1 MAEVHVCHAGTCLN
15 RGAEGVLTEIEELA
29 SAVGGQ
35 CTVHETGCLGYC
47 SQAPNAVVVRRG
59 ERPKIQTLI
68 RSLEASADVV
78 AAATGLRPNLED
90 DQIKQKLA
98 GLRAARA
105 RERAKE
111 VYHWNSALNGLGA
124 EAVGKPRLRE
134 ELDWLRR
141 QVGSA
146 DTTGQMPEAIAE
158 YTKWSLESVEPV
170 SRHAAV
176 FTYTSKDRK
185 RGTPHPRGRGR
196 VPRPITWHTTL
207 LAEVGANDE
216 GPLPWV
222 ERDYTPI
229 SSAHQWEQGRVEI
242 LIKIYADGKATSW
255 LYRTKPETVWLSRP
269 VRTLAVPSLVHDDG
283 PSFRPAS
290 VLLLLAGTGVV
301 ALPQILAHRDP
312 YGSLRISTP
321 KRDQLRVPVDVLLS
335 CREDDAPMA
344 PRCAAWCREEGD
356 AAGLRNC
363 TLLLSPAAEGD
374 VPFPNAPD
382 VDVEAAVAGLEN
394 ARVVRGR
401 LSAGLLTEAYRRMP
415 QPCRVV
421 VSGPGEYN
429 SAVREMLM
437 DLVDDLD
444 SVTVLSA

>member
-1 MAEVHVCHAGTCLN
+1 MAQVHVCHAGTCLN

-59 ERPKIQTLI
+59 ERPKVHTLI

-78 AAATGLRPNLED
+78 AAATGFQPNLED

-111 VYHWNSALNGLGA
+111 VFHWNSALSGLGA

-158 YTKWSLESVEPV
+158 YTRWSLESVEPV

-216 GPLPWV
+216 GPLLIEELP
-222 ERDYTPI
+222 PI
-229 SSAHQWEQGRVEI
+229 SQR
-242 LIKIYADGKATSW
+242 TSG
-255 LYRTKPETVWLSRP
+255 SR
-269 VRTLAVPSLVHDDG
+269 A
-283 PSFRPAS
+283 AS
-290 VLLLLAGTGVV
+290 
-301 ALPQILAHRDP
+301 
-312 YGSLRISTP
+312 
-321 KRDQLRVPVDVLLS
+321 K
-335 CREDDAPMA
+335 
-344 PRCAAWCREEGD
+344 
-356 AAGLRNC
+356 
-363 TLLLSPAAEGD
+363 
-374 VPFPNAPD
+374 F
-382 VDVEAAVAGLEN
+382 
-394 ARVVRGR
+394 
-401 LSAGLLTEAYRRMP
+401 
-415 QPCRVV
+415 
-421 VSGPGEYN
+421 
-429 SAVREMLM
+429 
-437 DLVDDLD
+437 
-444 SVTVLSA
+444 

>member
-1 MAEVHVCHAGTCLN
+1 MWL
-15 RGAEGVLTEIEELA
+15 R
-29 SAVGGQ
+29 
-35 CTVHETGCLGYC
+35 
-47 SQAPNAVVVRRG
+47 RRG
-59 ERPKIQTLI
+59 LQ
-68 RSLEASADVV
+68 
-78 AAATGLRPNLED
+78 PNLED

-111 VYHWNSALNGLGA
+111 VFHWNSALSGS
-124 EAVGKPRLRE
+124 V
-134 ELDWLRR
+134 RR
-141 QVGSA
+141 PSGSRGCGRSSTGCEGRSGPQ

-216 GPLPWV
+216 GPLPWI

-290 VLLLLAGTGVV
+290 VPLLLAGTGVV
-301 ALPQILAHRDP
+301 ALPRSWRTATP

-321 KRDQLRVPVDVLLS
+321 KRDQLRVPIDVLLS

-356 AAGLRNC
+356 AAGLRNA

-382 VDVEAAVAGLEN
+382 VDVDAAVAGLEN
-394 ARVVRGR
+394 A
-401 LSAGLLTEAYRRMP
+401 LH
-415 QPCRVV
+415 
-421 VSGPGEYN
+421 GPGAALGPDFE
-429 SAVREMLM
+429 
-437 DLVDDLD
+437 
-444 SVTVLSA
+444 

>member
-1 MAEVHVCHAGTCLN
+1 MLDSPWALQ
-15 RGAEGVLTEIEELA
+15 GVKSVSTHSAIFRLA
-29 SAVGGQ
+29 S
-35 CTVHETGCLGYC
+35 
-47 SQAPNAVVVRRG
+47 S
-59 ERPKIQTLI
+59 
-68 RSLEASADVV
+68 
-78 AAATGLRPNLED
+78 
-90 DQIKQKLA
+90 
-98 GLRAARA
+98 
-105 RERAKE
+105 
-111 VYHWNSALNGLGA
+111 
-124 EAVGKPRLRE
+124 
-134 ELDWLRR
+134 
-141 QVGSA
+141 
-146 DTTGQMPEAIAE
+146 
-158 YTKWSLESVEPV
+158 
-170 SRHAAV
+170 
-176 FTYTSKDRK
+176 DRK

-216 GPLPWV
+216 GPLPWI

-321 KRDQLRVPVDVLLS
+321 KRDQLRVPIDVLLS

-356 AAGLRNC
+356 AAGIRNC

-374 VPFPNAPD
+374 VLVLGAGWVGSRLALRLHESGLGVRVTNRPGTAVGAKEPYFQG
-382 VDVEAAVAGLEN
+382 VELPE
-394 ARVVRGR
+394 VVRR
-401 LSAGLLTEAYRRMP
+401 HEF
-415 QPCRVV
+415 
-421 VSGPGEYN
+421 
-429 SAVREMLM
+429 
-437 DLVDDLD
+437 D
-444 SVTVLSA
+444 VTVPEGVPEGGQFLAKVPVVAQVAAPVAQVAQPAPVAQAPPPAYGAAPLPPGWEEKKTPDGKPYYVDHNTKTTHWERPQAPAAPPAYGASF

>member
-1 MAEVHVCHAGTCLN
+1 
-15 RGAEGVLTEIEELA
+15 VLTEIEDLVT
-29 SAVGGQ
+29 AVGGQ
-35 CTVHETGCLGYC
+35 CTVHESGCLGYC
-47 SQAPNAVVVRRG
+47 SQAPNSTVVRRG
-59 ERPKIQTLI
+59 ERPKIHTLI
-68 RSLEASADVV
+68 RCLESSAVVV
-78 AAATGLRPNLED
+78 AVATGRRPNLED
-90 DQIKQKLA
+90 DVIKQKLA

-105 RERAKE
+105 RERARE
-111 VYHWNSALNGLGA
+111 VYHWNSALSGLGE

-134 ELDWLRR
+134 ELEWLQR

-146 DTTGQMPEAIAE
+146 DATGRMPDAIAE
-158 YTKWSLESVEPV
+158 YTRWALESVEPV
-170 SRHAAV
+170 SRHAAI
-176 FTYTSKDRK
+176 FTFTSKDRK

-196 VPRPITWHTTL
+196 MPRPITWHTTL

-216 GPLPWV
+216 GPLPWI

-255 LYRTKPETVWLSRP
+255 LYQNKPKIVWLSRP

-312 YGSLRISTP
+312 FGCLRISTP
-321 KRDQLRVPVDVLLS
+321 KRDQLRVPIDVLLS
-335 CREDDAPMA
+335 CRADDAPMA
-344 PRCAAWCREEGD
+344 APAAAWCREEGD
-356 AAGLRNC
+356 AAGLRYC
-363 TLLLSPAAEGD
+363 TLLVSPAAAGD
-374 VPFPNAPD
+374 VPFPSAPD
-382 VDVEAAVAGLEN
+382 VDVDAAVAGLEN
-394 ARVVRGR
+394 ARVLRAR
-401 LSAGLLTEAYRRMP
+401 LSAEILTDAYGRMP

-429 SAVREMLM
+429 SAVHEMLVG
-437 DLVDDLD
+437 LVEDLD